1 MRAKLIFRTIL
12 TCENEFHPHW
22 NRCRMFVVQTST
34 LYYLQAC
41 TENLQKI
48 EGVCMQINQLVTE
61 SRVEVEDNSIV

>member
-1 MRAKLIFRTIL
+1 
-12 TCENEFHPHW
+12 
-22 NRCRMFVVQTST
+22 MFVVQTST

-61 SRVEVEDNSIV
+61 SRVEVEDNSIVWQQFLMKLTKNTYMDGFV